1 MTALERLGLGVLHR
15 FNPETAHGIALRA
28 LRLGLTPT
36 PGPVTSARL
45 RSDLAGLSLPNPV
58 GLAAGFDKNAE
69 ALGPLSRAGFGFIEV
84 GAITP
89 RPQPGNPRP
98 RLFRLSEDRGV
109 INRFGFNNEGMEAAA
124 ARLAKRP
131 RDAVIGLNL
140 GANKDS
146 DDRAEDFARVLAHCG
161 ADLDFATVNVSS
173 PNTEKLRDLQGAAAL
188 MSLLKGV
195 MEARDWLPRP
205 IPVFLKIAPDL
216 SDAELS
222 EIADVARAS
231 GISGI
236 IATNTTLDRDGL
248 HSEARDQAGGLSGR
262 PLFEKSTRVLARL
275 SQLTDGEMPLIGV
288 GGVGSAED
296 AYAKIR
302 AGAHAVQL
310 YSALVYEGLSLV
322 SDIATGLDALL
333 ERDGFA
339 TRGRCCGH
347 QTGGL
352 AVITYWHNPRCSK
365 SRAGLAFWKSAGPR

>member
-1 MTALERLGLGVLHR
+1 MKPLERVGLGLLHR
-15 FNPETAHGIALRA
+15 CDPETAHGLALRA

-45 RSDLAGLSLPNPV
+45 RTDLAGLRLPNPV

-124 ARLAKRP
+124 TRLANRP

-146 DDRAEDFARVLAHCG
+146 PDRAEDFARVLAHCG
-161 ADLDFATVNVSS
+161 AHLDFATVNVSS
-173 PNTEKLRDLQGAAAL
+173 PNTEKLRDLQGAEAL

-216 SDAELS
+216 SETELS
-222 EIADVARAS
+222 DIADVARAS

-248 HSEARDQAGGLSGR
+248 RSAARDQAGGLSGR

-275 SQLTDGEMPLIGV
+275 SHLTGGEMPLIGV

-322 SDIATGLDALL
+322 SDIARGLDAAL

-339 TRGRCCGH
+339 TVAE
-347 QTGGL
+347 
-352 AVITYWHNPRCSK
+352 AVGTKREDW
-365 SRAGLAFWKSAGPR
+365 L